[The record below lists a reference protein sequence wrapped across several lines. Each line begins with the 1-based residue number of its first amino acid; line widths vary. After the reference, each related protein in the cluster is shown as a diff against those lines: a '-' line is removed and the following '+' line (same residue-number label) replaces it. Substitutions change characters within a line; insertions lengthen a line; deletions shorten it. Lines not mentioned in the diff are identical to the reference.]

1 MFGTEA
7 LADLEL
13 LIKSRYG
20 LIHLDTVEHERA
32 EVVLRHLS
40 DKLTLP
46 LFSWSRTRGICR
58 DGHANGIYET
68 QEPAQALAHI
78 VSSQMAGLYLFP
90 PFDGLLQNELIIE
103 RLTEVA
109 EVLGRRHGALVI
121 AGTGVEFAERIRRLL
136 AVVRLPVPGPDE
148 FRTLIEHIGR
158 DVGRR
163 TPVKMELQPADEARL
178 LTALRGLTLLEAEK
192 VLTRAMVEDHRLTAD
207 DIIHVIEAKKA
218 IVEREGVLEYYPAE
232 QSFADIADLA
242 GLKEWLRKRRNIFH
256 EPERAAAFGLT
267 FPRGMLLIGVPG
279 CGKSLCARAVASE
292 WSLPLLRLDTGSL
305 YNKFV
310 GETESN
316 FRRAMRAAERLAPCV
331 LFIDELEKA
340 FATGGSD
347 DGGVSMRVLGT
358 FLTWLQD
365 RKADVFVVATAND
378 VSRLPPEFLRKGRFD
393 EIFFVDLPDAET
405 RADIFRLHLKKRGH
419 DPAPFDF
426 NLLATATRGFS
437 GAEVE
442 QVVVAALYTAFND
455 NAPLSTELLL
465 REAAATKPL
474 AIMMGER
481 IAQLREWAKGRT
493 VPAGAIEQSA

>member
-20 LIHLDTVEHERA
+20 LIHLDTIEYERA

-40 DKLTLP
+40 DQLTLP
-46 LFSWSRTRGICR
+46 FFTWSRTRGIAR
-58 DGHANGIYET
+58 DGHANGVYET

-78 VSSQMAGLYLFP
+78 VSSQLSALYMFP
-90 PFDGLLQNELIIE
+90 SFDGLAQNELIIE
-103 RLTEVA
+103 RLKEVA
-109 EVLGRRHGALVI
+109 AELGRRRGALVI
-121 AGTGVEFAERIRRLL
+121 AATGIELHDTVRRLL
-136 AVVRLPVPGPDE
+136 AVVRLPEPSPEE
-148 FRTLIEHIGR
+148 FRTLIEHIAR
-158 DVGRR
+158 DVGKRS
-163 TPVKMELQPADEARL
+163 PVKLELSAADEARL
-178 LTALRGLTLLEAEK
+178 LGALRGLTLLEAEK
-192 VLTRAMVEDHRLTAD
+192 VLTRAMVEDNRLTVD
-207 DIIHVIEAKKA
+207 DIMHVMAAKKE

-232 QSFADIADLA
+232 ESFADVADLA
-242 GLKEWLRKRRNIFH
+242 GLKEWLRKRRNIFQ
-256 EPERAAAFGLT
+256 EPERAAAFGLS
-267 FPRGMLLIGVPG
+267 FPRGLLLIGVPG
-279 CGKSLCARAVASE
+279 CGKSLCARAVATE

-316 FRRAMRAAERLAPCV
+316 FRRAMRAAEKLAPCV

-340 FATGGSD
+340 FATGGTE

-358 FLTWLQD
+358 FLTWLQE

-405 RADIFRLHLKKRGH
+405 RAEIFRIHLRRRGH
-419 DPAPFDF
+419 DPAHFDYA
-426 NLLATATRGFS
+426 LLNTATRGFS
-437 GAEVE
+437 GAEIE

-455 NAPLSTELLL
+455 NAQLSTELLL
-465 REAAATKPL
+465 REAATTKPL
-474 AIMMGER
+474 AIVMAEK
-481 IAQLREWAKGRT
+481 IQTLREWSRGRT
-493 VPAGAIEQSA
+493 VPAGVAS